1 MDFKDKLTVL
11 AERVVRQKEDVKTEE
26 ATKTSF
32 ILPFLQALGYDIF
45 NPSEVRPEADCDY
58 GTKKDEKIDYLISI
72 DNTPVMLVE
81 CKHWSVDLDKFKAQ
95 LFRYYA
101 VSKAKFGILTNG
113 IVYKFFTDLD
123 NGNVMDDKPFFEIN
137 LCDLKESHIE
147 KLKEFSRSRYDIET
161 ILNSA
166 TEMKYVNAFRSM
178 IGELA
183 QNPSDDFVRLMVKQ
197 VYNGVATK
205 NILCDFKPML
215 IRAFQQ
221 YINDNVNDRLKSALT
236 PEVPSVGE
244 IKPATESVADT
255 EVEDK
260 GEGKKVVTT
269 DDEMQ
274 AYYMVCAIL
283 ASSVDI
289 ERVAMRDAQ
298 SYCAILFDDNN
309 RKPICRLHFNSSKK
323 YVETFDAEKVG
334 TKHQINTL
342 NDIFK
347 LSGELVSTIKNYL

>member
-1 MDFKDKLTVL
+1 MDFKEKLTAL
-11 AERVVRQKEDVKTEE
+11 AERVARQKEDVRTEE

-32 ILPFLQALGYDIF
+32 ILPFLQTLGYDIF

-72 DNTPVMLVE
+72 DDTPVMLVE
-81 CKHWSVDLDKFKAQ
+81 CKHWSADLDKFKAQ

-123 NGNVMDDKPFFEIN
+123 MGNVMDDKPFFEVN

-147 KLKEFSRSRYDIET
+147 KLKEFSRERYNTTT

-178 IGELA
+178 VA
-183 QNPSDDFVRLMVKQ
+183 QMMQNPSDDLVKLFVKQ
-197 VYNGVATK
+197 VYSGVATQK
-205 NILCDFKPML
+205 ILYDFKPML
-215 IRAFQQ
+215 MRAFQQ

-236 PEVPSVGE
+236 PDVPSVAAPQE
-244 IKPATESVADT
+244 QAP
-255 EVEDK
+255 EVEVEQ
-260 GEGKKVVTT
+260 GEGRKIVTT
-269 DDEMQ
+269 DEELQ
-274 AYYMVCAIL
+274 GFYIVCAVL
-283 ASSVDI
+283 CSEVDL
-289 ERVAMRDAQ
+289 ERVVMRDAQ

-309 RKPICRLHFNSSKK
+309 RKPICRLHFNGSKK
-323 YVETFDAEKVG
+323 YVETFDADKVG
-334 TKHQINTL
+334 TKHQITTL
-342 NDIFK
+342 NDIYK
-347 LSGELVSTIKNYL
+347 LSKELLSTVKNYM